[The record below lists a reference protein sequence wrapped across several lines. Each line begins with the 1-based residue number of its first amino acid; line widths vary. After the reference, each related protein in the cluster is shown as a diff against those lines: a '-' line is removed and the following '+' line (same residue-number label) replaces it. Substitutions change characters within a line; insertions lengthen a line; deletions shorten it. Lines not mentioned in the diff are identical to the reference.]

1 MFKSRSLTITAL
13 FVGLLGS
20 LVPLAEAESV
30 VNGLQIILEQLI
42 IIVPI
47 LVAWMGRLRVG
58 DIFLT
63 GKRK

>member
-1 MFKSRSLTITAL
+1 MFKTRSLTISAL

-20 LVPLAEAESV
+20 FLPLAEAESV
-30 VNGLQIILEQLI
+30 ANGLQIILEQTI

-47 LVAWMGRLRVG
+47 LVAWFGRLRVG
-58 DIFLT
+58 DISLT